1 MYLSIPTEV
10 SRSARELSG
19 VVSKQSHTRN
29 PLLSMFIFSTFSSTL
44 RCCCTEAQASKVTF
58 CVSSAA
64 CLSFLSW
71 RCPKQSMFWQVREF
85 IRQTNPWAFSAA
97 KSTRSVSNCHEL
109 TRRVHFFLAE
119 VSESLG
125 CSSWPASSKGLCV

>member
-1 MYLSIPTEV
+1 MYTSIPTEV

-19 VVSKQSHTRN
+19 VVSKLSHTRN

-97 KSTRSVSNCHEL
+97 WLEQSNIHTVCQQL
-109 TRRVHFFLAE
+109 SARID
-119 VSESLG
+119 
-125 CSSWPASSKGLCV
+125 SSGALLPCRGE